1 MSKNNIT
8 EISIDNYKSIKKLEK
23 FKLNDIN
30 ILIGPNGVGKT
41 NFISFLKLLKNIAEK
56 NLQLYTAEQG
66 GANSILYFG
75 VKKSDSLHG
84 TLYFSSSNAY
94 KIILKPSQNDSF
106 YFAYEYAAF
115 RPASNWQSLN
125 TGESGYKESLL
136 DELILSEE
144 KTKGYKGIAY
154 YVKMALVGFEIYH
167 FHDTGA
173 TSPIKQICNIND
185 NRLLRPDGSNLAAFL
200 YFLKEAHPIAFK
212 KIESTVRSIAPF
224 FESFILEPLNLSPE
238 GILLEWKE
246 KGSDSYFNAHHLS
259 DGTLRFI
266 ALATLF
272 LQPKLPTTII
282 VDEPELGLHPA
293 AIHMLAGLIRSASVG
308 SQIIISTQSVTLIN
322 QFDFNDLII
331 VERGIEQ
338 TEFRRLS
345 ESEISSWLTDYS
357 LGEAWE
363 KNIIGGRPK

>member
-1 MSKNNIT
+1 MKNNIT

-30 ILIGPNGVGKT
+30 ILIGANGVGKT
-41 NFISFLKLLKNIAEK
+41 NFISFLKLLKNIADK
-56 NLQLYTAEQG
+56 NLQSHVAEQG

-75 VKKSDSLHG
+75 VKSSEYLKG
-84 TLYFSSSNAY
+84 TLYFSSGNAY
-94 KIILKPSQNDSF
+94 RIILKPNQEDSF
-106 YFAYEYAAF
+106 YFDYEYAAF
-115 RPASNWQSLN
+115 KPVVNWQALD
-125 TGESGYKESLL
+125 TGESGYKESKL
-136 DELILSEE
+136 DELIIKEI
-144 KTKGYKGIAY
+144 KKKKYGGIPE
-154 YVKMALVGFEIYH
+154 YVKIALTGFEIYH
-167 FHDTGA
+167 FHDTGR
-173 TSPIKQICNIND
+173 TSPIKQPCNIND
-185 NRLLRPDGSNLAAFL
+185 NRLMRRDGSNLASFL
-200 YFLKEAHPIAFK
+200 YFLKGSQPIAYK

-224 FESFILEPLNLSPE
+224 FDSFILEPLKLSPE
-238 GILLEWKE
+238 SIRLEWKE
-246 KGSDSYFNAHHLS
+246 KGSDMYFNAHHLS

-266 ALATLF
+266 ALATLL
-272 LQPKLPTTII
+272 LQPHPPKTII
-282 VDEPELGLHPA
+282 LDEPELGLHPA

-331 VERGIEQ
+331 VERGKEQ